1 MNTESTSDK
10 ALRRPAFRLASFDPA
25 TGKARNANP
34 VMKPE
39 PLAGAQLASVLE
51 AIEFRPMNGSGTLTE
66 HVTLSARHPW
76 VDGKGWID
84 AINPRS
90 FFADS
95 PNIGFV
101 PEAGHPE
108 GRIEVWLDGLAA
120 SSTYMFQILVS
131 SPGSGQ
137 FQVTAVTLGGGY
149 ASANTDAEG
158 GAQTL
163 FGLFESVDGGLGMI
177 RVSCPDWVFF
187 EAVIS
192 RFE

>member
-101 PEAGHPE
+101 PEAGQPE

-137 FQVTAVTLGGGY
+137 FQV
-149 ASANTDAEG
+149 
-158 GAQTL
+158 QTL
-163 FGLFESVDGGLGMI
+163 FGLFESMDGGLGMI